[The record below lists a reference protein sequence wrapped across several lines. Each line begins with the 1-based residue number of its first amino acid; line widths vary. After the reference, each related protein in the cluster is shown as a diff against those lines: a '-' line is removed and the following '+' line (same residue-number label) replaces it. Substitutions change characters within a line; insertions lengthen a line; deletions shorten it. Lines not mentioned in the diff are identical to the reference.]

1 LINLQ
6 DADDDSSDENA
17 SIGVEEQLVL
27 LLDGQQL
34 DFETLHHIFER
45 RRQAQV
51 GTFHQHES
59 LRL

>member
-1 LINLQ
+1 MQ
-6 DADDDSSDENA
+6 EADDDSSDEHTSVGA
-17 SIGVEEQLVL
+17 EEQLVL

-51 GTFHQHES
+51 GTFRKHES
-59 LRL
+59 LCL

>member
-1 LINLQ
+1 MLHMQ
-6 DADDDSSDENA
+6 DEDDDSSDKQT

-27 LLDGQQL
+27 LLDGQEL

-51 GTFHQHES
+51 S
-59 LRL
+59 SRS